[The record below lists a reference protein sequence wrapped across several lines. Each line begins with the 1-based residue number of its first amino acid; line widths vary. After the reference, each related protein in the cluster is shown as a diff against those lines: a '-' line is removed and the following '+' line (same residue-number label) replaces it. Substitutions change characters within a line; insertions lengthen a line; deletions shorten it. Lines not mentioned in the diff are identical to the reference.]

1 MTKKKEAGARPRRY
15 DEAFKQEAVRLWKSS
30 GRSAEPTGSPV
41 SKEDLVAENERHRAA

>member
-30 GRSAEPTGSPV
+30 GRSAEQTVLALEWPHCQRVRS
-41 SKEDLVAENERHRAA
+41 